1 MFPTVHGIRQDMLI
15 SEGFQVLHDCV
26 FLEKTLDEKEKS
38 IKSKTP
44 QEIRTMLRA
53 GLSTEF
59 KGQSQMSGGHSLNQT
74 F

>member
-1 MFPTVHGIRQDMLI
+1 MLI

-26 FLEKTLDEKEKS
+26 FLEKTLEQKEKS

-44 QEIRTMLRA
+44 QETMLRA
-53 GLSTEF
+53 GLSPEF
-59 KGQSQMSGGHSLNQT
+59 KGQSRMSGGHSLNQT